1 MSIQKLY
8 NKNRIFVIILDL
20 FSISNQII
28 SRFQSRSG
36 VFFRY
41 RRYNTHGSFRNYYS
55 LPPVKYCNYFSAKL
69 LHWQNNPKFIDR
81 RKFIVEINDHP
92 LAAVG
97 YYKTGL
103 SPEMILKYI
112 PKIRELYSLSNC
124 VGIIFPC
131 TKMVELFNFYFPNS
145 NLSYKFK
152 IIPGLGTN
160 PKEFV
165 LEKINFESPLRFLC
179 LCSDFETKGLDIV
192 INAWLR
198 ISQMNNGCI
207 LTIACSNIS
216 EEYLNI
222 IASCNSIFLINK
234 APLSEQYKSKLLKNH
249 DITIAPTHIHGG
261 ANIFEAIEYG
271 HAILYYEFHSSAHY
285 EYGMEIA
292 VPYHFYKQGYYGVK
306 WKSFEEFMIIV
317 KKDKQKGVFKC
328 VEDSLFNKIQLLI
341 SQPQIAY
348 NLGKKSFEF
357 ANYQYSTNVRNQL
370 LREFYQLHIAKTD

>member
-1 MSIQKLY
+1 MSIQKFY
-8 NKNRIFVIILDL
+8 NKNRILVIILDF

-41 RRYNTHGSFRNYYS
+41 RRYNTHGSFEIYYS

-81 RKFIVEINDHP
+81 RKYIVEINDHP
-92 LAAVG
+92 LSAVG

-103 SPEMILKYI
+103 SPENILKYI

-160 PKEFV
+160 AKEFV
-165 LEKINFESPLRFLC
+165 WEKINFESPLRFLC

-192 INAWLR
+192 INTWLR
-198 ISQMNNGCI
+198 ISKFNNASI

-222 IASCNSIFLINK
+222 IASCNSIFLIDK
-234 APLSEQYKSKLLKNH
+234 APLTLQEKAQLLKSHN
-249 DITIAPTHIHGG
+249 ISIAPTHIHGG

-271 HAILYYEFHSSAHY
+271 HSIIYFEFHSSAHINY
-285 EYGMEIA
+285 GVEIKMPYSFYDPEY
-292 VPYHFYKQGYYGVK
+292 FGVK
-306 WKSFEEFMIIV
+306 WKSLEEFIMIL
-317 KKDKQKGVFKC
+317 KKDKKNGIFKS
-328 VEDSLFNKIQLLI
+328 VEDDLFNQIMMLIQNPI
-341 SQPQIAY
+341 KAY
-348 NLGKKSFEF
+348 ELGKKSIEF
-357 ANYQYSTNVRNQL
+357 ARYQYSTETRNIL
-370 LREFYQLHIAKTD
+370 LRDLYNKQLDKH